1 MRTNLFKSLLVAT
14 MAIGA
19 WGGVNSAFAQ
29 VTSFPVSA
37 NFDDGTKGIFSA
49 GEIKNNSNIGNVL
62 ATGEGLP
69 ITLDFDGDVDTD
81 GNQPYTLKEN
91 ENLTFSYTAYQGWY
105 SVRTKTIASTM
116 ELKNSDG
123 VVLVGYTY
131 DNGGCKITNVVING
145 KAIDGFSAFHAQ
157 SSNPKTNNYSADGFE
172 IGNKKKPFVTGEDY
186 NPIITFSISQSG
198 FVEITFNVRE
208 AKLGKKYSKT
218 FSGQLADDVKKD
230 ISTLGFTSNVDN
242 SNRYYAIDN
251 FSIKSEIKAVLPANY
266 TIKYVD
272 ESSNEL
278 KTVTRSSTVGSNVT
292 ATADDMKTF
301 YSSDKSEKYVYKS
314 GNNEIKLAEDE
325 ASNVI
330 TLTFSKYTK
339 FGYTIN
345 AKENGTDLGE
355 VAKGE
360 TYSDGADIA
369 ISKFYKIN
377 NEWYETTT
385 SPYYINIKPENKA
398 ATIEVK
404 KSDITYFAETEKLGN
419 NIGASYNKNM
429 SNGAYSAIAG
439 GKTAELCELPAGEYK
454 VTIYLYERGD
464 RGAYIRDL
472 NNTDNNTNTLCYA
485 NIKNNSSYNLK
496 EHSVTLKLYK
506 TTKIGLSGWTTH
518 NKNNDTYSTNQSA
531 GLDYIYIQRTG
542 DATET
547 VSVSDA
553 GYATYATTNNVVVPS
568 DKNVKVMTV
577 KVNAE
582 GTAIELNEV
591 KAGTVIPGNTGFLV
605 KAAAGKHDFVV
616 TSEAGKEL
624 ENNNLVAATA
634 DVPSDGAK
642 YFALTKIGDKVG
654 FALVEK
660 DVVIPA
666 GKAYLEVTKGTA
678 AAKFFGLDGEATGI
692 NSVKTAKADG
702 AYYTLEGVKTTKPVK
717 GLYIH
722 NGKKIVV
729 K

>member
-1 MRTNLFKSLLVAT
+1 M
-14 MAIGA
+14 
-19 WGGVNSAFAQ
+19 NSAFAQ
-29 VTSFPVSA
+29 VTSFPVTE

-49 GEIKNNSNIGNVL
+49 GEIVNTKNIGNVL
-62 ATGEGLP
+62 ATGKDMP

-91 ENLTFSYTAYQGWY
+91 ENITFSYKEYNGSLGTNTT
-105 SVRTKTIASTM
+105 TKM

-131 DNGGCKITNVVING
+131 NTNKSVINDVVING
-145 KAIDGFSAFHAQ
+145 KTVEGFSQFAAQ
-157 SSNPKTNNYSADGFE
+157 SIWSSTRGANGFS
-172 IGNKKKPFVTGEDY
+172 GKSKPYLSKDDY
-186 NPIITFSISQSG
+186 NTIITISISQTG
-198 FVEITFNVRE
+198 FATITF
-208 AKLGKKYSKT
+208 KLNNIPKT
-218 FSGQLADDVKKD
+218 FSGIIANNVKKD
-230 ISTLGFTSNVDN
+230 IKTFGFTSDVNNTD
-242 SNRYYAIDN
+242 RRCAIDN
-251 FSIKSEIKAVLPANY
+251 FSINSEIKAVQQTNY

-439 GKTAELCELPAGEYK
+439 GKTAELCELPMGEYR
-454 VTIYLYERGD
+454 VTVYLYERGD

-472 NNTDNNTNTLCYA
+472 NNADLSTNTLCYA
-485 NIKNNSSYNLK
+485 DINKNSSNLK
-496 EHSVTLKLYK
+496 EYSVTLKLYK

-518 NKNNDTYSTNQSA
+518 NEKNDTYSTNQSA

-553 GYATYATTNNVVVPS
+553 GYATYATTNNIVVPEGN
-568 DKNVKVMTV
+568 DVEVMTV
-577 KVNAE
+577 TVNKDNSTISLNKVE
-582 GTAIELNEV
+582 
-591 KAGTVIPGNTGFLV
+591 AGTVIPAKTGILV
-605 KAAAGKHDFVV
+605 KAAAGNHDFVV
-616 TSEAGKEL
+616 TSDKSEESEAL
-624 ENNNLVAATA
+624 TNNDLKAATT
-634 DVPSDGAK
+634 DETSDGAT
-642 YFALTKIGDKVG
+642 YFALTKIGEKVG
-654 FALVEK
+654 FALVANG
-660 DVVIPA
+660 VVIPA
-666 GKAYLEVTKGTA
+666 SKAYLKVPAEST
-678 AAKFFGLDGEATGI
+678 AKFFGLDGEATGI

-722 NGKKIVV
+722 NGKKIIV

>member
-1 MRTNLFKSLLVAT
+1 MKTNLFKSLLVAT

-105 SVRTKTIASTM
+105 SVRNKTIASTM

-157 SSNPKTNNYSADGFE
+157 SSNPKTKNYSADGFE
-172 IGNKKKPFVTGEDY
+172 IGNNKKPFVTGEDY

-314 GNNEIKLAEDE
+314 GNKEIKLAEDE

-419 NIGASYNKNM
+419 NTGKVSDKNM
-429 SNGAYSAIAG
+429 SNGAYSAIKG
-439 GKTAELCELPAGEYK
+439 GETAELCKLPMGEYK
-454 VTIYLYERGD
+454 VIIYLKANGNRS
-464 RGAYIRDL
+464 AIIRDV
-472 NNTDNNTNTLCYA
+472 DNSDNGTNTLCSLPI
-485 NIKNNSSYNLK
+485 NRSSAAK
-496 EHSVTLKLYK
+496 EYSTTLTLYE
-506 TTKIGLSGWTTH
+506 TTKIGLSGYTTS
-518 NKNNDTYSTNQSA
+518 TGTNQSA
-531 GLDYIYIQRTG
+531 DLDYIYIQRTG

-547 VSVSDA
+547 ATISEA
-553 GYATYATTNNVVVPS
+553 GFATYATTNNVVVPE
-568 DKNVKVMTV
+568 DENVKVMTV

-591 KAGTVIPGNTGFLV
+591 KAGTVIPAGRGILV
-605 KAAAGKHDFVV
+605 KAPAGNCDFVV
-616 TSEAGKEL
+616 TSTEGDAL
-624 ENNNLVAATA
+624 ANNDLKAATA
-634 DVPSDGAK
+634 DETSDGTK
-642 YFALTKIGDKVG
+642 FFALTKIGEKVG
-654 FALVEK
+654 FALVE
-660 DVVIPA
+660 DGVVIPA
-666 GKAYLEVTKGTA
+666 GKAYLEVTKSTG
-678 AAKFFGLDGEATGI
+678 AKFFSLDGEATGI

>member
-1 MRTNLFKSLLVAT
+1 MKTNLFKSLLVAT

-105 SVRTKTIASTM
+105 SVRNKTIASTM

-157 SSNPKTNNYSADGFE
+157 SSNPKTKNYSADGFE
-172 IGNKKKPFVTGEDY
+172 IGNDKKPFVTGEDY

-301 YSSDKSEKYVYKS
+301 YSSDASEKYVYKS

-385 SPYYINIKPENKA
+385 SPYYINIKPENNS

-404 KSDITYFAETEKLGN
+404 KSDITYFAETENLGN

-439 GKTAELCELPAGEYK
+439 SKTAELCELPAGEYK

-464 RGAYIRDL
+464 RGAFIRDL

-485 NIKNNSSYNLK
+485 DINRNSSNLK
-496 EHSVTLKLYK
+496 EYSVTLKLYK
-506 TTKIGLSGWTTH
+506 TTKIGLSGWG
-518 NKNNDTYSTNQSA
+518 NGSTNQSA

-547 VSVSDA
+547 ATISEA

-568 DKNVKVMTV
+568 NENVKVMTV

-591 KAGTVIPGNTGFLV
+591 AANTVVPAGTGILV
-605 KAAAGKHDFVV
+605 KAPAGNCDFVV
-616 TSEAGKEL
+616 TSKEGATL
-624 ENNNLVAATA
+624 ENNDLKAASA
-634 DVPSDGAK
+634 DVTSDGAK
-642 YFALTKIGDKVG
+642 YFALTKQGEKVG
-654 FALVEK
+654 FALVAN

-666 GKAYLEVTKGTA
+666 GKAYLEVSGKT
-678 AAKFFGLDGEATGI
+678 AAKFFSLDGEATGI

>member
-1 MRTNLFKSLLVAT
+1 MRTNLFKSLLVAV

-19 WGGVNSAFAQ
+19 MGGVNSAFAQ
-29 VTSFPVSA
+29 VTSFPVTA
-37 NFDDGTKGIFSA
+37 NFDDNTKGIFSA
-49 GEIKNNSNIGNVL
+49 GEVVTNTKNIGTVL
-62 ATGEGLP
+62 AAGKDLP

-105 SVRTKTIASTM
+105 SVRNKTITSTM

-131 DNGGCKITNVVING
+131 NHTNCKITDVVING
-145 KAIDGFSAFHAQ
+145 KTVEGFKEFVAQ
-157 SSNPKTNNYSADGFE
+157 SNYNSSKNANGFWNLNSKTN
-172 IGNKKKPFVTGEDY
+172 KPQYPYLSNEGY

-198 FVEITFNVRE
+198 FVEITFNG
-208 AKLGKKYSKT
+208 AKYTET
-218 FSGQLADDVKKD
+218 FSGQLADDIKKN

-242 SNRYYAIDN
+242 SDRYYAIDN
-251 FSIKSEIKAVLPANY
+251 FSIKSEIKAVQQTSY

-272 ESSNEL
+272 EDSKDI
-278 KTVTRSSTVGSNVT
+278 KTSEIRSSAVGSNVT
-292 ATADDMKTF
+292 ATAADMETF
-301 YSSDKSEKYVYKS
+301 YSTDFSAKYVYKS

-339 FGYTIN
+339 FAYTIN

-355 VAKGE
+355 VANGE

-369 ISKFYKIN
+369 ISKFYYIN
-377 NEWYETTT
+377 KAWYETTT

-404 KSDITYFAETEKLGN
+404 KSDITYFAETENLGN
-419 NIGASYNKNM
+419 ITGKVSDKNM
-429 SNGAYSAIAG
+429 SNGAYSAIKG
-439 GKTAELCELPAGEYK
+439 GKIAELCKLPMGEYK
-454 VTIYLYERGD
+454 VTIYLKDNGNRS
-464 RGAYIRDL
+464 AIIRDV
-472 NNTDNNTNTLCYA
+472 DNSDNGTNTLCSLPIYR
-485 NIKNNSSYNLK
+485 SSAEK
-496 EHSVTLKLYK
+496 EYSTTLTLYE
-506 TTKIGLSGWTTH
+506 TTKIGLSGYTSS
-518 NKNNDTYSTNQSA
+518 NGGTNQSA
-531 GLDYIYIQRTG
+531 DLDYIYIQRTG
-542 DATET
+542 DATEK
-547 VSVSDA
+547 VSVTEA
-553 GYATYATTNNVVVPS
+553 GYATYATKHNVEVPE
-568 DKNVKVMTV
+568 DENVKVMTV

-591 KAGTVIPGNTGFLV
+591 AAGRVIPANTGILV
-605 KAAAGKHDFVV
+605 EAAQGDYNFAV
-616 TSEAGKEL
+616 TSKEGKPL
-624 ENNNLVAATA
+624 EKNNLVAATT
-634 DVPSDGAK
+634 DKPSDGVK
-642 YFALTKIGDKVG
+642 YFALTTLSNGKVG
-654 FALVEK
+654 FAKVAK

-666 GKAYLEVTKGTA
+666 GKAYLMVENGTP
-678 AAKFFGLDGEATGI
+678 AKFFGLDGEATGI

>member
-1 MRTNLFKSLLVAT
+1 MKTNLFKSLLVAT

-19 WGGVNSAFAQ
+19 MGGVNSAFAQ

-37 NFDDGTKGIFSA
+37 NFDDNTKGIFSA
-49 GEIKNNSNIGNVL
+49 GEVVTNTKNIGTVL
-62 ATGEGLP
+62 AAGKGLP
-69 ITLDFDGDVDTD
+69 ITLEFDGDTNTD

-91 ENLTFSYTAYQGWY
+91 ENVTFSYTAYQGY
-105 SVRTKTIASTM
+105 LSGTKTTTM

-131 DNGGCKITNVVING
+131 SSTTCNITNVVING
-145 KAIDGFSAFHAQ
+145 KTVDVFSAFHAQ
-157 SSNPKTNNYSADGFE
+157 SSFSTGSDANGFVDLKNNVSQKAYQSREG
-172 IGNKKKPFVTGEDY
+172 Y

-198 FVEITFNVRE
+198 FVEITFNGRE
-208 AKLGKKYSKT
+208 KKLGKTYSKT
-218 FSGQLADDVKKD
+218 FSSQLAGDVKKD
-230 ISTLGFTSNVDN
+230 ISTFGFTSDVDN
-242 SNRYYAIDN
+242 SDRYCAIDN
-251 FSIKSEIKAVLPANY
+251 FSITSEIKAVQLANY

-278 KTVTRSSTVGSNVT
+278 KTSVTRSSTVGSNVT
-292 ATADDMKTF
+292 ATAADMETF
-301 YSSDKSEKYVYKS
+301 YSSDASEKYVYKS

-360 TYSDGADIA
+360 TYTDGADIA
-369 ISKFYKIN
+369 ISKFYNIN

-385 SPYYINIKPENKA
+385 SPYYINIKPENNS

-404 KSDITYFAETEKLGN
+404 KSDIAYFAETENLGN
-419 NIGASYNKNM
+419 NTGKVSDKNM
-429 SNGAYSAIAG
+429 SNGAYSAIKG
-439 GKTAELCELPAGEYK
+439 GETAELCKLPMGEYK
-454 VTIYLYERGD
+454 VTIYLKANGNRS
-464 RGAYIRDL
+464 AIIRDV
-472 NNTDNNTNTLCYA
+472 DNSDNGTNTLCA
-485 NIKNNSSYNLK
+485 LPINRSSAAK
-496 EHSVTLKLYK
+496 EYSTTLTLYK
-506 TTKIGLSGWTTH
+506 TTKIGLSGYTT
-518 NKNNDTYSTNQSA
+518 SGGTNQSA
-531 GLDYIYIQRTG
+531 DLDYIYIQRTG
-542 DATET
+542 DATEA
-547 VSVSDA
+547 VSVSEA
-553 GYATYATTNNVVVPS
+553 GFATYATTNNVVVPK
-568 DKNVKVMTV
+568 DENVKVMTV

-591 KAGTVIPGNTGFLV
+591 AANTVIPANTGILV
-605 KAAAGKHDFVV
+605 KAAKGNYNFVV

-624 ENNNLVAATA
+624 EKNNLIAATEP
-634 DVPSDGAK
+634 VTSNGST
-642 YFALTKIGDKVG
+642 YFALTKLGEKVG
-654 FALVEK
+654 FALVENG
-660 DVVIPA
+660 VVIPA
-666 GKAYLEVTKGTA
+666 GKAYLEVSAGT

>member
-1 MRTNLFKSLLVAT
+1 MKTNLFKSLLVAT

-29 VTSFPVSA
+29 VSSFPVTE
-37 NFDDGTKGIFSA
+37 NFDNNTKGIFSA
-49 GEIKNNSNIGNVL
+49 GEIVNTSNIGNVL
-62 ATGEGLP
+62 ATGKNMP
-69 ITLDFDGDVDTD
+69 ITLDFDGDVNTD

-91 ENLTFSYTAYQGWY
+91 ENITFSYKEYNGSLGTNTT
-105 SVRTKTIASTM
+105 TKM

-131 DNGGCKITNVVING
+131 NTNKSIINDVVING
-145 KAIDGFSAFHAQ
+145 KTVEGFSEFAAQ
-157 SSNPKTNNYSADGFE
+157 SIYSSTRGANGFDGH
-172 IGNKKKPFVTGEDY
+172 GKPYLSKDDY
-186 NPIITFSISQSG
+186 NTIITFSISQTG
-198 FVEITFNVRE
+198 FATITF
-208 AKLGKKYSKT
+208 KLNNIPKT
-218 FSGQLADDVKKD
+218 FSGIIANDVKKD
-230 ISTLGFTSNVDN
+230 IKTFGFTSDVNNTD
-242 SNRYYAIDN
+242 RRCAIDN
-251 FSIKSEIKAVLPANY
+251 FSINSEIKAVQQTNY

-278 KTVTRSSTVGSNVT
+278 KASDIRSSTVGSNVT
-292 ATADDMKTF
+292 ATAADMETF
-301 YSSDKSEKYVYKS
+301 YSSDASAKYVYKS
-314 GNNEIKLAEDE
+314 GNNDIKLAEDE
-325 ASNVI
+325 VSNVI

-339 FGYTIN
+339 FAYTIN

-369 ISKFYKIN
+369 ISKFYNIN

-404 KSDITYFAETEKLGN
+404 KSDITYFAETENLGN

-429 SNGAYSAIAG
+429 SNGAYSAIKG
-439 GKTAELCELPAGEYK
+439 SKIAELCELPMGEYK
-454 VTIYLYERGD
+454 VIIYLKANGNRS
-464 RGAYIRDL
+464 AIIRDV
-472 NNTDNNTNTLCYA
+472 DNSDNGTNTLCSLPI
-485 NIKNNSSYNLK
+485 NRSSAAK
-496 EHSVTLKLYK
+496 EYSTTLTLYK
-506 TTKIGLSGWTTH
+506 TTKIGLSGYTT
-518 NKNNDTYSTNQSA
+518 TGGTNQSA
-531 GLDYIYIQRTG
+531 DLDFIYIQRTG

-547 VSVSDA
+547 VSVTDA
-553 GYATYATTNNVVVPS
+553 GFATYATTNNVVVPE
-568 DKNVKVMTV
+568 DENVKVMTV
-577 KVNAE
+577 KVNAA

-591 KAGTVIPGNTGFLV
+591 KAGTVIPAGRGILV
-605 KAAAGKHDFVV
+605 KAPAGNCDFVV
-616 TSEAGKEL
+616 TSDKGTEL
-624 ENNNLVAATA
+624 TSNNLVAATS
-634 DVPSDGAK
+634 DVTSDGTK
-642 YFALTKIGDKVG
+642 YFALTKIGEKVG

-666 GKAYLEVTKGTA
+666 GKAYLEVSKGTA
-678 AAKFFGLDGEATGI
+678 AKFFSLDGEATGI

>member
-1 MRTNLFKSLLVAT
+1 MKTNLFKSLLVAV

-19 WGGVNSAFAQ
+19 MGGVNSAFAQ
-29 VTSFPVSA
+29 VTSFPVTE

-49 GEIKNNSNIGNVL
+49 GEVITKNKNIGTVL
-62 ATGEGLP
+62 AAGRDLP
-69 ITLDFDGDVDTD
+69 ITLDFDGDTNTD

-91 ENLTFSYTAYQGWY
+91 ENVTFSYTAYQGWY
-105 SVRTKTIASTM
+105 NVRNKTITSTM

-131 DNGGCKITNVVING
+131 KTNDCNVTDVVING
-145 KAIDGFSAFHAQ
+145 KTVDGFSIFKNQ
-157 SSNPKTNNYSADGFE
+157 SLQNNGKGADGFDK
-172 IGNKKKPFVTGEDY
+172 NFFVSNVEN
-186 NPIITFSISQSG
+186 NPIITFSISQTG
-198 FVEITFNVRE
+198 FVTIVF
-208 AKLGKKYSKT
+208 KLGNTSKT
-218 FSGQLADDVKKD
+218 FSGNIANDVKKD
-230 ISTLGFTSNVDN
+230 IKTFGFTSNVDN
-242 SNRYYAIDN
+242 DNRYCAIDN
-251 FSIKSEIKAVLPANY
+251 FSITSEIKAVLPANY

-278 KTVTRSSTVGSNVT
+278 KTSVTRSSTVGSNVT
-292 ATADDMKTF
+292 ATAADMETF
-301 YSSDKSEKYVYKS
+301 YSSDASEKYVYKS

-385 SPYYINIKPENKA
+385 SPYYINIKPENNS

-404 KSDITYFAETEKLGN
+404 KSDITYFAETENLGN

-439 GKTAELCELPAGEYK
+439 GKTAELCELPMGEYR
-454 VTIYLYERGD
+454 VTVYLYERGD

-472 NNTDNNTNTLCYA
+472 NNADLSTNTLCYA
-485 NIKNNSSYNLK
+485 DINKNSSNLK
-496 EHSVTLKLYK
+496 EYSVTLKLYK

-518 NKNNDTYSTNQSA
+518 NEKNDTYSTNQSA

-553 GYATYATTNNVVVPS
+553 GYATYATKYNVEVPENN
-568 DKNVKVMTV
+568 DVKVMTV

-582 GTAIELNEV
+582 GTAVELNDV
-591 KAGTVIPGNTGFLV
+591 AAGKVIPANTGILV
-605 KAAAGKHDFVV
+605 KAAQGDYNFVV
-616 TSEAGKEL
+616 TSKAVTTLDNDLKVDKEA
-624 ENNNLVAATA
+624 VT
-634 DVPSDGAK
+634 SDGAK
-642 YFALTKIGDKVG
+642 YFALTTLSDGKVG
-654 FALVEK
+654 FAKVAK
-660 DVVIPA
+660 NVVIPA
-666 GKAYLEVTKGTA
+666 GKAYLMVENGSP
-678 AAKFFGLDGEATGI
+678 AKFFGLDGEATGI

-722 NGKKIVV
+722 NGKKIIV

>member
-1 MRTNLFKSLLVAT
+1 M
-14 MAIGA
+14 
-19 WGGVNSAFAQ
+19 
-29 VTSFPVSA
+29 
-37 NFDDGTKGIFSA
+37 
-49 GEIKNNSNIGNVL
+49 
-62 ATGEGLP
+62 
-69 ITLDFDGDVDTD
+69 
-81 GNQPYTLKEN
+81 
-91 ENLTFSYTAYQGWY
+91 
-105 SVRTKTIASTM
+105 ST
-116 ELKNSDG
+116 E
-123 VVLVGYTY
+123 GYT
-131 DNGGCKITNVVING
+131 
-145 KAIDGFSAFHAQ
+145 
-157 SSNPKTNNYSADGFE
+157 
-172 IGNKKKPFVTGEDY
+172 
-186 NPIITFSISQSG
+186 PIITFSISQSG
-198 FVEITFNVRE
+198 FVEITFNGRE
-208 AKLGKKYSKT
+208 AKLGKTYSKT
-218 FSGQLADDVKKD
+218 FRGQLADDVKKD
-230 ISTLGFTSNVDN
+230 ISTFGFTSNVTDDAF
-242 SNRYYAIDN
+242 RCAIDN
-251 FSIKSEIKAVLPANY
+251 FSITSEIKAVLPTNY

-292 ATADDMKTF
+292 ATAADMKTF

-314 GNNEIKLAEDE
+314 GNADITLAEDE

-339 FGYTIN
+339 FAYTIN

-369 ISKFYKIN
+369 ISKFYQIN

-404 KSDITYFAETEKLGN
+404 KSDITYFAETENLDN
-419 NIGASYNKNM
+419 NIGASYNKNL

-439 GKTAELCELPAGEYK
+439 GKIAELCELPAGKYK

-464 RGAYIRDL
+464 RSAIIRDV
-472 NNTDNNTNTLCYA
+472 NNSDNGTNTLCVLPIDKNSKA
-485 NIKNNSSYNLK
+485 NEYSAIL
-496 EHSVTLKLYK
+496 TLYK
-506 TTKIGLSGWTTH
+506 TTKIRLSGYTTGTDG
-518 NKNNDTYSTNQSA
+518 NYSTNQSA
-531 GLDYIYIQRTG
+531 GLDYVYIQK
-542 DATET
+542 TET

-553 GYATYATTNNVVVPS
+553 GYATYATTNNVVVPN
-568 DKNVKVMTV
+568 DENVKVMTV

-582 GTAIELNEV
+582 GTAIELIKV
-591 KAGTVIPGNTGFLV
+591 KAGTVIPAKTGILV
-605 KAAAGKHDFVV
+605 KATAGNHYFVV
-616 TSEAGKEL
+616 TSEAGTPLDNDLK
-624 ENNNLVAATA
+624 AATEA
-634 DVPSDGAK
+634 VTSEGAK
-642 YFALTKIGDKVG
+642 YFALTTLSDGKVG
-654 FALVEK
+654 FAVVK
-660 DVVIPA
+660 DGVVIPA
-666 GKAYLEVTKGTA
+666 GKAYLMVENGT

>member
-1 MRTNLFKSLLVAT
+1 MKTNLFKSLLVAT
-14 MAIGA
+14 MAVGA
-19 WGGVNSAFAQ
+19 LGGVNSAFAQ
-29 VTSFPVSA
+29 VTSFPVTE

-49 GEIKNNSNIGNVL
+49 GEIKNTSNIGNVL
-62 ATGEGLP
+62 AVGNGKP
-69 ITLDFDGDVDTD
+69 ITLDFDGDTNTD

-91 ENLTFSYTAYQGWY
+91 ENLTFSYKAYHGW
-105 SVRTKTIASTM
+105 SSGKTTTM

-131 DNGGCKITNVVING
+131 DNGVCKITNVVING

-157 SSNPKTNNYSADGFE
+157 SSNNNRKNADGFTKSNQFYMSE
-172 IGNKKKPFVTGEDY
+172 EGYT
-186 NPIITFSISQSG
+186 PIITFSISQSG
-198 FVEITFNVRE
+198 FVEITFNGRE
-208 AKLGKKYSKT
+208 AKLGKTYSKT
-218 FSGQLADDVKKD
+218 FSGQLADNVKKD
-230 ISTLGFTSNVDN
+230 ISTFGFTSNVTDDAF
-242 SNRYYAIDN
+242 RCAIDN
-251 FSIKSEIKAVLPANY
+251 FSITSEIKAVLPANY

-278 KTVTRSSTVGSNVT
+278 KTSVTRSSTVGSNVT
-292 ATADDMKTF
+292 ATAADMKTF
-301 YSSDKSEKYVYKS
+301 YSSDASEKYVYKS

-385 SPYYINIKPENKA
+385 SPYYINIKPENNS

-404 KSDITYFAETEKLGN
+404 KSDITYFAETENLGN

-439 GKTAELCELPAGEYK
+439 SKTAELCELPAGEYK

-464 RGAYIRDL
+464 RGAFIRDL
-472 NNTDNNTNTLCYA
+472 NNADNNTNTLCCA
-485 NIKNNSSYNLK
+485 DIKNNSSYNLK

-506 TTKIGLSGWTTH
+506 TTKIGLSGYTTH
-518 NKNNDTYSTNQSA
+518 NVKNDTYSTNQSA

-547 VSVSDA
+547 VSVSEA
-553 GYATYATTNNVVVPS
+553 GFVTYATTNNVVVPE
-568 DKNVKVMTV
+568 DENVKVMTV

-591 KAGTVIPGNTGFLV
+591 AAGTVIPAGTGILV
-605 KAAAGKHDFVV
+605 KAPAGNCDFVV
-616 TSEAGKEL
+616 TSKEGATL
-624 ENNNLVAATA
+624 ENNNLVAATS
-634 DVPSDGAK
+634 DVTSDGTK
-642 YFALTKIGDKVG
+642 FFALTKIGDKVG
-654 FALVEK
+654 FALVENG
-660 DVVIPA
+660 VVIPA
-666 GKAYLEVTKGTA
+666 GKAYLEVSKGTA
-678 AAKFFGLDGEATGI
+678 AKFFSLDGEATGI

>member
-1 MRTNLFKSLLVAT
+1 
-14 MAIGA
+14 
-19 WGGVNSAFAQ
+19 
-29 VTSFPVSA
+29 
-37 NFDDGTKGIFSA
+37 
-49 GEIKNNSNIGNVL
+49 
-62 ATGEGLP
+62 
-69 ITLDFDGDVDTD
+69 
-81 GNQPYTLKEN
+81 
-91 ENLTFSYTAYQGWY
+91 
-105 SVRTKTIASTM
+105 M
-116 ELKNSDG
+116 E
-123 VVLVGYTY
+123 
-131 DNGGCKITNVVING
+131 
-145 KAIDGFSAFHAQ
+145 
-157 SSNPKTNNYSADGFE
+157 
-172 IGNKKKPFVTGEDY
+172 
-186 NPIITFSISQSG
+186 
-198 FVEITFNVRE
+198 
-208 AKLGKKYSKT
+208 
-218 FSGQLADDVKKD
+218 
-230 ISTLGFTSNVDN
+230 
-242 SNRYYAIDN
+242 
-251 FSIKSEIKAVLPANY
+251 
-266 TIKYVD
+266 
-272 ESSNEL
+272 
-278 KTVTRSSTVGSNVT
+278 
-292 ATADDMKTF
+292 TF
-301 YSSDKSEKYVYKS
+301 YSSDASEKYVYKS

-360 TYSDGADIA
+360 TYSDDADIA

-385 SPYYINIKPENKA
+385 SPYYININPENKA

-404 KSDITYFAETEKLGN
+404 KSDITYFAETENLGN

-439 GKTAELCELPAGEYK
+439 SKTAELCELPAGEYK

-472 NNTDNNTNTLCYA
+472 NNADLSTNTLCYA
-485 NIKNNSSYNLK
+485 DINKNSSNLK
-496 EHSVTLKLYK
+496 EYSVTLKLYK

-518 NKNNDTYSTNQSA
+518 NEKNDTYSTNQSA

-568 DKNVKVMTV
+568 DENVKVMTV

-591 KAGTVIPGNTGFLV
+591 AAGTVIPAKTGILV
-605 KAAAGKHDFVV
+605 KAPAGNHDFVV
-616 TSEAGKEL
+616 TSEAGKDL
-624 ENNNLVAATA
+624 TNNDLKAATK
-634 DVPSDGAK
+634 DETSNGSTF
-642 YFALTKIGDKVG
+642 FALTKIGDKVG
-654 FALVEK
+654 FALVANGI
-660 DVVIPA
+660 VIPA
-666 GKAYLEVTKGTA
+666 GKAYLEVSKGTA
-678 AAKFFGLDGEATGI
+678 AKFFSLDGEATGI

>member
-1 MRTNLFKSLLVAT
+1 MKTNLFKSLLVAT

-29 VTSFPVSA
+29 VSSFPVTE

-49 GEIKNNSNIGNVL
+49 GEIKNTSNIGNVL
-62 ATGEGLP
+62 AVGNGKP
-69 ITLDFDGDVDTD
+69 ITLDFDGDTNTD

-91 ENLTFSYTAYQGWY
+91 ENLTFTYKAYHGW
-105 SVRTKTIASTM
+105 SSGKTTTM

-131 DNGGCKITNVVING
+131 DNGSCNITNVIING

-157 SSNPKTNNYSADGFE
+157 SSNNNRRNADGFTKSNQFYMSKE
-172 IGNKKKPFVTGEDY
+172 GYT
-186 NPIITFSISQSG
+186 PIITFSISQSG
-198 FVEITFNVRE
+198 FVEITFNGRE
-208 AKLGKKYSKT
+208 KKLGKTYSKT
-218 FSGQLADDVKKD
+218 FRGQLADDVKKD
-230 ISTLGFTSNVDN
+230 ISTFGFTSNVTDDAF
-242 SNRYYAIDN
+242 RCAIDN
-251 FSIKSEIKAVLPANY
+251 FSITSEIKAVLPTNY

-278 KTVTRSSTVGSNVT
+278 KTSVTRSSIVGSNVT
-292 ATADDMKTF
+292 ATAADMKTF
-301 YSSDKSEKYVYKS
+301 YSSDTSEKYVYKS

-360 TYSDGADIA
+360 TYTDGADIA

-385 SPYYINIKPENKA
+385 SPYYINIKPENNS

-404 KSDITYFAETEKLGN
+404 KSDITYFAETENLGN

-429 SNGAYSAIAG
+429 SNGAYSAIKG
-439 GKTAELCELPAGEYK
+439 GKTAELCELPMGEYR
-454 VTIYLYERGD
+454 VTVYLYERGD

-485 NIKNNSSYNLK
+485 DINKNSSNLK
-496 EHSVTLKLYK
+496 EYSVTLKLYK
-506 TTKIGLSGWTTH
+506 TTKIGLSGWT
-518 NKNNDTYSTNQSA
+518 NSGGINQSA

-547 VSVSDA
+547 VSVSEA
-553 GYATYATTNNVVVPS
+553 GFATYATTKSVVVPE
-568 DKNVKVMTV
+568 DENVKVMTV

-591 KAGTVIPGNTGFLV
+591 KAGTTIPAKTGILV
-605 KAAAGKHDFVV
+605 KAAAGNHDFVV
-616 TSEAGKEL
+616 TSDKGETLA
-624 ENNNLVAATA
+624 NNDLKAATEDVTSA
-634 DVPSDGAK
+634 DDK
-642 YFALTKIGDKVG
+642 FFALTKLGEKVG
-654 FALVEK
+654 FALVENG
-660 DVVIPA
+660 VVIPA
-666 GKAYLEVTKGTA
+666 GKAYLEVPAAT
-678 AAKFFGLDGEATGI
+678 AAKFFSLDGEATGI

-722 NGKKIVV
+722 NGKKIIV

>member
-1 MRTNLFKSLLVAT
+1 MKTNLFKSLTL
-14 MAIGA
+14 AIGMLA
-19 WGGVNSAFAQ
+19 S
-29 VTSFPVSA
+29 VTSATAEEITATLVHTA
-37 NFDDGTKGIFSA
+37 GTAYS
-49 GEIKNNSNIGNVL
+49 L
-62 ATGEGLP
+62 ATGKQVNTVDGENEYYNNDGNPGPKGAWLGYAFAEFSFTIPEGETISKAELTWTANSVNTRGSKDNT
-69 ITLDFDGDVDTD
+69 IYYLNTGVTLDYKKILSTQD
-81 GNQPYTLKEN
+81 NYR
-91 ENLTFSYTAYQGWY
+91 FSGKKTKISNDNFKGI
-105 SVRTKTIASTM
+105 KTITTDVTDAVKAISEAEQKYIIFQWT
-116 ELKNSDG
+116 N
-123 VVLVGYTY
+123 
-131 DNGGCKITNVVING
+131 NGGSALLSGKASDKAPVLKITTV
-145 KAIDGFSAFHAQ
+145 SA
-157 SSNPKTNNYSADGFE
+157 SSTTK
-172 IGNKKKPFVTGEDY
+172 
-186 NPIITFSISQSG
+186 
-198 FVEITFNVRE
+198 
-208 AKLGKKYSKT
+208 
-218 FSGQLADDVKKD
+218 
-230 ISTLGFTSNVDN
+230 
-242 SNRYYAIDN
+242 
-251 FSIKSEIKAVLPANY
+251 Y
-266 TIKYVD
+266 TIKYVNASGKD
-272 ESSNEL
+272 IKEAKEYDGIIGQNI
-278 KTVTRSSTVGSNVT
+278 T

-439 GKTAELCELPAGEYK
+439 GKTAELCELPMGEYR
-454 VTIYLYERGD
+454 VTVYLYERGD

-485 NIKNNSSYNLK
+485 DINKNSSNLK
-496 EHSVTLKLYK
+496 EYSVTLKLYK
-506 TTKIGLSGWTTH
+506 TTKIGLSGWT
-518 NKNNDTYSTNQSA
+518 NSGGINQSA

-553 GYATYATTNNVVVPS
+553 GYATYATTNNVVVPN
-568 DKNVKVMTV
+568 DENVKVMTV

-616 TSEAGKEL
+616 TSDKGETLA
-624 ENNNLVAATA
+624 NNDLKAATEDVTSA
-634 DVPSDGAK
+634 DDK
-642 YFALTKIGDKVG
+642 FFALTKLGEKVG

-666 GKAYLEVTKGTA
+666 GKAYLEVSKGTA
-678 AAKFFGLDGEATGI
+678 AKFFSLDGEATGI

>member
-1 MRTNLFKSLLVAT
+1 MKTNLFKSLLVAT

-19 WGGVNSAFAQ
+19 LGGVNSAFAQ
-29 VTSFPVSA
+29 VTSFPVTE

-49 GEIKNNSNIGNVL
+49 GEIVNTSNIGNVL
-62 ATGEGLP
+62 ATGKNMP
-69 ITLDFDGDVDTD
+69 ITLDFDGDVNTD

-91 ENLTFSYTAYQGWY
+91 ENITFSYKEYNGSLGTNTT
-105 SVRTKTIASTM
+105 TKM

-131 DNGGCKITNVVING
+131 NTNKSIINDVVING
-145 KAIDGFSAFHAQ
+145 KTVEGFSEFAAQ
-157 SSNPKTNNYSADGFE
+157 SIYSSTRGANGFDGR
-172 IGNKKKPFVTGEDY
+172 GKPYLSKDDY
-186 NPIITFSISQSG
+186 NTIITFSISQTG
-198 FVEITFNVRE
+198 FATITF
-208 AKLGKKYSKT
+208 KLNNIPKT
-218 FSGQLADDVKKD
+218 FSGIIANNVKKD
-230 ISTLGFTSNVDN
+230 IKTFGFTSDVDN
-242 SNRYYAIDN
+242 TDRRCAIDN
-251 FSIKSEIKAVLPANY
+251 FSITSEIKAVQQTSY

-278 KTVTRSSTVGSNVT
+278 KTSVTRSSTVGSNVT

-301 YSSDKSEKYVYKS
+301 YSSDASEKYVYKS

-325 ASNVI
+325 ANNVI

-360 TYSDGADIA
+360 TYSDDADIA

-385 SPYYINIKPENKA
+385 SPYYINIKPENNS

-404 KSDITYFAETEKLGN
+404 KSDITYFAETENLGN

-439 GKTAELCELPAGEYK
+439 SKTAELCELPMGEYK
-454 VTIYLYERGD
+454 VTVYLYERGD

-472 NNTDNNTNTLCYA
+472 NNADNKTNTLCYA
-485 NIKNNSSYNLK
+485 DINKNSSNLK
-496 EHSVTLKLYK
+496 EYSVTLKLYK
-506 TTKIGLSGWTTH
+506 TTKIGLSGWTTG
-518 NKNNDTYSTNQSA
+518 NGGINQSA

-547 VSVSDA
+547 ATISDA
-553 GYATYATTNNVVVPS
+553 GFATYATTNNVVVPN
-568 DKNVKVMTV
+568 DENVKVMTV

-591 KAGTVIPGNTGFLV
+591 AANTVIPANTGILV
-605 KAAAGKHDFVV
+605 KAPAGNCDFVV
-616 TSEAGKEL
+616 TSDNGTTLAKNDL
-624 ENNNLVAATA
+624 KAATA
-634 DVPSDGAK
+634 DVTSDGAK
-642 YFALTKIGDKVG
+642 FFALTKQGEKVG
-654 FALVEK
+654 FALVANE
-660 DVVIPA
+660 VVIPA
-666 GKAYLEVTKGTA
+666 GKAYLEVSGKT
-678 AAKFFGLDGEATGI
+678 AAKFFSLDGEATGI

>member
-1 MRTNLFKSLLVAT
+1 MKTNLFKSLLVAT

-19 WGGVNSAFAQ
+19 MGGVNSAFAQ
-29 VTSFPVSA
+29 VSSFPVSA

-49 GEIKNNSNIGNVL
+49 GEIVNTSNIGNVL
-62 ATGEGLP
+62 AVGNGKP
-69 ITLDFDGDVDTD
+69 ITLDFDGDTNTE

-91 ENLTFSYTAYQGWY
+91 ENVTFSYTAYQGWY
-105 SVRTKTIASTM
+105 SVKGKTIASTM

-157 SSNPKTNNYSADGFE
+157 SSNPNTKNFSADGFE
-172 IGNKKKPFVTGEDY
+172 IGKKPFVTGEDY

-218 FSGQLADDVKKD
+218 FSGQLADNVKKD

-314 GNNEIKLAEDE
+314 GNNEIKLAEDV

-369 ISKFYKIN
+369 ISKFYQIN
-377 NEWYETTT
+377 NEWYETTS

-404 KSDITYFAETEKLGN
+404 KSDITYFAETENLGN
-419 NIGASYNKNM
+419 NIGASYNKNL

-439 GKTAELCELPAGEYK
+439 GKIAELCELPAGEYK
-454 VTIYLYERGD
+454 VTIYLYEKGE
-464 RGAYIRDL
+464 RGAYIRDV
-472 NNTDNNTNTLCYA
+472 NNSDNGTNTLCVLPIGKNSKA
-485 NIKNNSSYNLK
+485 NEYSAIL
-496 EHSVTLKLYK
+496 TLYK
-506 TTKIGLSGWTTH
+506 TTKIRLSGYTTGTDG
-518 NKNNDTYSTNQSA
+518 NYSTNQSA
-531 GLDYIYIQRTG
+531 GLDYVYIQK
-542 DATET
+542 TET

-553 GYATYATTNNVVVPS
+553 GYATYATTNNVVVPN
-568 DKNVKVMTV
+568 DENVKVMTV
-577 KVNAE
+577 KVNDDNS
-582 GTAIELNEV
+582 TITLNKVE
-591 KAGTVIPGNTGFLV
+591 AGTVIPANTGILV
-605 KAAAGKHDFVV
+605 KADHGDYNFVV
-616 TSEAGKEL
+616 TSDEGKEL
-624 ENNNLVAATA
+624 ENNSLVAAKEA
-634 DVPSDGAK
+634 VPSDGST

-654 FALVEK
+654 FA
-660 DVVIPA
+660 VVNNGVKIPA
-666 GKAYLEVTKGTA
+666 GKAYLEVPGKT
-678 AAKFFGLDGEATGI
+678 AAKFFSLDGEATGI

>member
-1 MRTNLFKSLLVAT
+1 MKTNLFKSLLVAT
-14 MAIGA
+14 MAVGA

-29 VTSFPVSA
+29 VSSFPVTE

-49 GEIKNNSNIGNVL
+49 GEIVNTSNIGNVL
-62 ATGEGLP
+62 ATGKNMP
-69 ITLDFDGDVDTD
+69 ITLDFDGDVNTD

-91 ENLTFSYTAYQGWY
+91 ENITFSYTAYQGY
-105 SVRTKTIASTM
+105 FGLNRTTTM

-123 VVLVGYTY
+123 VVLIGYTY
-131 DNGGCKITNVVING
+131 HHKDVSITNVVING
-145 KAIDGFSAFHAQ
+145 KTIDGFSNFKNQ
-157 SSNPKTNNYSADGFE
+157 SVRDNKGNGADGFE
-172 IGNKKKPFVTGEDY
+172 KNIYVSNTEY
-186 NPIITFSISQSG
+186 NPIITFSISQTG
-198 FVEITFNVRE
+198 VATIVF
-208 AKLGKKYSKT
+208 KLGNTSKT
-218 FSGQLADDVKKD
+218 FNGNIADDVKKD
-230 ISTLGFTSNVDN
+230 IKTFGFTSNVDN
-242 SNRYYAIDN
+242 VNRRYAIDN
-251 FSIKSEIKAVLPANY
+251 FSITSEIKAVLPTNY

-278 KTVTRSSTVGSNVT
+278 KTSVTRSSTVGSNVT
-292 ATADDMKTF
+292 ATAADMETF
-301 YSSDKSEKYVYKS
+301 YSSDASAKYVYKS

-345 AKENGTDLGE
+345 AKKNGTNLGE

-385 SPYYINIKPENKA
+385 SPYYININPENKA

-404 KSDITYFAETEKLGN
+404 KSDITYFAETENLGN

-439 GKTAELCELPAGEYK
+439 GKISELCELPAGEYK
-454 VTIYLYERGD
+454 VTIYLYERGE

-472 NNTDNNTNTLCYA
+472 NNADLSTNTLCYA
-485 NIKNNSSYNLK
+485 DINKTSAQK
-496 EHSVTLKLYK
+496 EFSTTLTLYK
-506 TTKIGLSGWTTH
+506 TTKIGLSGWTTE
-518 NKNNDTYSTNQSA
+518 KNGNYSTNQSA
-531 GLDYIYIQRTG
+531 GLDYVYIQKTG

-553 GYATYATTNNVVVPS
+553 GYATYATKYNIEVPKS
-568 DKNVKVMTV
+568 NDVKVMTV
-577 KVNAE
+577 KVNDDNS
-582 GTAIELNEV
+582 TITLYDV
-591 KAGTVIPGNTGFLV
+591 PAGKVIPAKTGILV
-605 KAAAGKHDFVV
+605 KAAQGNHNFVV
-616 TSEAGKEL
+616 TSKEGTEL
-624 ENNNLVAATA
+624 TNNNLVAATA
-634 DVPSDGAK
+634 DVTSDGATF
-642 YFALTKIGDKVG
+642 FALTKMDTKVG
-654 FALVEK
+654 FAVVKE
-660 DVVIPA
+660 DVKIPA
-666 GKAYLEVTKGTA
+666 GKAYLEVPAAT
-678 AAKFFGLDGEATGI
+678 AAKFFSLDGEATGI

>member
-1 MRTNLFKSLLVAT
+1 MKTNLFKSLLVAT

-29 VTSFPVSA
+29 VTSFPVTE
-37 NFDDGTKGIFSA
+37 NFDNGTKGIFSA
-49 GEIKNNSNIGNVL
+49 GEIVNTSNIGNVL
-62 ATGEGLP
+62 AVGNGKP
-69 ITLDFDGDVDTD
+69 ITLDFDGDTNTD

-91 ENLTFSYTAYQGWY
+91 ENITFSYKAYHGW
-105 SVRTKTIASTM
+105 SRGKTTTM

-131 DNGGCKITNVVING
+131 DNGDCKITNVVING
-145 KAIDGFSAFHAQ
+145 KSIDGFSAFHAQ
-157 SSNPKTNNYSADGFE
+157 SSNNNRKNADGFTKSSQFYMSKE
-172 IGNKKKPFVTGEDY
+172 GYT
-186 NPIITFSISQSG
+186 PIITFSISQTG
-198 FVEITFNVRE
+198 FVEITFNGRE
-208 AKLGKKYSKT
+208 AKLGKTYSKT
-218 FSGQLADDVKKD
+218 FSGQLADNVKKD
-230 ISTLGFTSNVDN
+230 ISTFGFTSNVTDDAF
-242 SNRYYAIDN
+242 RCAIDN
-251 FSIKSEIKAVLPANY
+251 FSITSEIKAVQPANY

-272 ESSNEL
+272 ESSKEL
-278 KTVTRSSTVGSNVT
+278 KTSVTRSSTVGSNVT
-292 ATADDMKTF
+292 ATAADMKTF
-301 YSSDKSEKYVYKS
+301 YSLDNSEKYVYKS
-314 GNNEIKLAEDE
+314 GNAEIKLAEDE
-325 ASNVI
+325 ANNVI

-355 VAKGE
+355 IAKGE

-385 SPYYINIKPENKA
+385 SPYYINIKPENNS

-404 KSDITYFAETEKLGN
+404 KSDITYFAETENLGN
-419 NIGASYNKNM
+419 NTGKVSDKNM
-429 SNGAYSAIAG
+429 SNGAYSAIKG
-439 GKTAELCELPAGEYK
+439 GETAELCKLPMGEYK
-454 VTIYLYERGD
+454 VIIYLKANGNRS
-464 RGAYIRDL
+464 AIIRDV
-472 NNTDNNTNTLCYA
+472 DNSDNGTNTLCSLPI
-485 NIKNNSSYNLK
+485 NRSSAAK
-496 EHSVTLKLYK
+496 EYSTTLTLYE
-506 TTKIGLSGWTTH
+506 TTKIGLSGYTTS
-518 NKNNDTYSTNQSA
+518 TGTNQSA
-531 GLDYIYIQRTG
+531 DLDYIYIQRTG

-547 VSVSDA
+547 VSVSEA
-553 GYATYATTNNVVVPS
+553 GFATYATTNNVVVPN
-568 DKNVKVMTV
+568 DENVKVMTV

-591 KAGTVIPGNTGFLV
+591 KAGTVIPAGRGILV
-605 KAAAGKHDFVV
+605 KAPAGNCDFVV
-616 TSEAGKEL
+616 TSDKGTEL
-624 ENNNLVAATA
+624 TNNDLVAATS
-634 DVPSDGAK
+634 DVTSDGTK
-642 YFALTKIGDKVG
+642 YFALTKIGEKVG
-654 FALVEK
+654 FALVENG
-660 DVVIPA
+660 VVIPA
-666 GKAYLEVTKGTA
+666 GKAYLEVPKGT

>member
-1 MRTNLFKSLLVAT
+1 MKTNLFKSLLVAT

-19 WGGVNSAFAQ
+19 LGGVNSAFAQ
-29 VTSFPVSA
+29 VTSFPVTE

-49 GEIKNNSNIGNVL
+49 GEIVNTSNIGNVL
-62 ATGEGLP
+62 ATGKNMP
-69 ITLDFDGDVDTD
+69 ITLDFDGDVNTD

-91 ENLTFSYTAYQGWY
+91 ENITFSYKEYNGSLGTNTT
-105 SVRTKTIASTM
+105 TKM

-131 DNGGCKITNVVING
+131 NTNKSIINDVVING
-145 KAIDGFSAFHAQ
+145 KTVEGFSEFAAQ
-157 SSNPKTNNYSADGFE
+157 SIYSSTRGANGFDGR
-172 IGNKKKPFVTGEDY
+172 GKPYLSKDDY
-186 NPIITFSISQSG
+186 NTIITFSISQTG
-198 FVEITFNVRE
+198 FATITF
-208 AKLGKKYSKT
+208 KLNNIPKT
-218 FSGQLADDVKKD
+218 FSGIIANNVKKD
-230 ISTLGFTSNVDN
+230 IKTFGFTSDVDN
-242 SNRYYAIDN
+242 TDRRCAIDN
-251 FSIKSEIKAVLPANY
+251 FSITSEIKAVQQTSY

-278 KTVTRSSTVGSNVT
+278 KTSVTRSSTVGSNVT

-301 YSSDKSEKYVYKS
+301 YSSDASEKYVYKS

-325 ASNVI
+325 ANNVI

-360 TYSDGADIA
+360 TYSDDADIA

-385 SPYYINIKPENKA
+385 SPYYINIKPENNS

-404 KSDITYFAETEKLGN
+404 KSDITYFAETENLGN

-439 GKTAELCELPAGEYK
+439 SKTAELCELPMGEYK
-454 VTIYLYERGD
+454 VTVYLYERGD

-472 NNTDNNTNTLCYA
+472 NNADNKTNTLSYA
-485 NIKNNSSYNLK
+485 DINKNSSNLK
-496 EHSVTLKLYK
+496 EYSVTLKLYK
-506 TTKIGLSGWTTH
+506 TTKIGLSGWTTG
-518 NKNNDTYSTNQSA
+518 NGGINQSA

-547 VSVSDA
+547 ATISDA
-553 GYATYATTNNVVVPS
+553 GFATYATTNNVVVPN
-568 DKNVKVMTV
+568 DENVKVMTV

-591 KAGTVIPGNTGFLV
+591 AANTVIPANTGILV
-605 KAAAGKHDFVV
+605 KAPAGNCDFVV
-616 TSEAGKEL
+616 TSDNGTTLAKNDL
-624 ENNNLVAATA
+624 KAATA
-634 DVPSDGAK
+634 DVTSDGAK
-642 YFALTKIGDKVG
+642 FFALTKQGEKVG
-654 FALVEK
+654 FALVANE
-660 DVVIPA
+660 VVIPA
-666 GKAYLEVTKGTA
+666 GKAYLEVSGKT
-678 AAKFFGLDGEATGI
+678 AAKFFSLDGEATGI

>member
-1 MRTNLFKSLLVAT
+1 MKTNLFKSLLVAT
-14 MAIGA
+14 MAVGA

-29 VTSFPVSA
+29 VSSFPVTE

-49 GEIKNNSNIGNVL
+49 GEIVNTSNIGNVL
-62 ATGEGLP
+62 AVGNGKP
-69 ITLDFDGDVDTD
+69 ITLDFDGDTNTA

-91 ENLTFSYTAYQGWY
+91 ENLTFTYKAYHGW
-105 SVRTKTIASTM
+105 SRGKTTTM

-131 DNGGCKITNVVING
+131 DNGSCKITNVIINR

-157 SSNPKTNNYSADGFE
+157 SSNNNNKNADGFTKSNQFYMSTE
-172 IGNKKKPFVTGEDY
+172 GYT
-186 NPIITFSISQSG
+186 PIITFSISQSG
-198 FVEITFNVRE
+198 FVEITFNGRE
-208 AKLGKKYSKT
+208 AKLGQTYSKT
-218 FSGQLADDVKKD
+218 FRGQLADDVKKD
-230 ISTLGFTSNVDN
+230 ICTFGFTSNVTDDAF
-242 SNRYYAIDN
+242 RCAIDN
-251 FSIKSEIKAVLPANY
+251 FSITSEIKAVLPTNY

-272 ESSNEL
+272 ESSKEL
-278 KTVTRSSTVGSNVT
+278 KTSVTRSSTVGSNVT
-292 ATADDMKTF
+292 ATAADMETF

-314 GNNEIKLAEDE
+314 GNKDIKLAEDE

-398 ATIEVK
+398 ANIEVK
-404 KSDITYFAETEKLGN
+404 KSDITYFAETENLGN

-429 SNGAYSAIAG
+429 SNGAYSAIKG
-439 GKTAELCELPAGEYK
+439 GKTAELCELPMGEYR
-454 VTIYLYERGD
+454 VTVYLYEKGE

-472 NNTDNNTNTLCYA
+472 NNADNNTNSLCYA
-485 NIKNNSSYNLK
+485 DINKYSSNLK
-496 EHSVTLKLYK
+496 EYSVTLKLYK

-518 NKNNDTYSTNQSA
+518 NEKNDTYSTNQSA

-547 VSVSDA
+547 VSVSEA
-553 GYATYATTNNVVVPS
+553 GYATYATKYNVEVPN
-568 DKNVKVMTV
+568 DENVKVMTV
-577 KVNAE
+577 TVNE
-582 GTAIELNEV
+582 GNSTITLHEIPA
-591 KAGTVIPGNTGFLV
+591 KTVIPANTGILV
-605 KAAAGKHDFVV
+605 KAPAGNCNFVV
-616 TSEAGKEL
+616 TSDKGETLA
-624 ENNNLVAATA
+624 NNDLKAATE
-634 DVPSDGAK
+634 DVTSVDDK
-642 YFALTKIGDKVG
+642 FFALTKQGEKVG
-654 FALVEK
+654 FAKVANG
-660 DVVIPA
+660 VNIPA
-666 GKAYLEVTKGTA
+666 GKAYLEVPGKT
-678 AAKFFGLDGEATGI
+678 AAKFFSLDGEATGI

>member
-1 MRTNLFKSLLVAT
+1 MEQ
-14 MAIGA
+14 

-29 VTSFPVSA
+29 VSSFPVTE

-49 GEIKNNSNIGNVL
+49 GEVITKNKNIGTVL
-62 ATGEGLP
+62 AAGKNLP
-69 ITLDFDGDVDTD
+69 ITLEFDGDTNTD

-91 ENLTFSYTAYQGWY
+91 ENVTFSYTAYQGWY
-105 SVRTKTIASTM
+105 NVRNKTITSTM

-123 VVLVGYTY
+123 VVLIGYTY
-131 DNGGCKITNVVING
+131 KTNDCNVTDVVING
-145 KAIDGFSAFHAQ
+145 KTVDGFSIFKNQ
-157 SSNPKTNNYSADGFE
+157 SLQNNGKGADGFDK
-172 IGNKKKPFVTGEDY
+172 NFFVSNVEN
-186 NPIITFSISQSG
+186 NPIITFSISQTG
-198 FVEITFNVRE
+198 FVTIVF
-208 AKLGKKYSKT
+208 KLGNTSKT
-218 FSGQLADDVKKD
+218 FSGNIANDVKKD
-230 ISTLGFTSNVDN
+230 IKTFGFTSNVDN
-242 SNRYYAIDN
+242 DNRYCAIDN
-251 FSIKSEIKAVLPANY
+251 FSITSEIKAVLPANY

-272 ESSNEL
+272 ESSKEL
-278 KTVTRSSTVGSNVT
+278 KTSVTRSSTVGSNVT
-292 ATADDMKTF
+292 ATAADMKTF
-301 YSSDKSEKYVYKS
+301 YSSDASEKYVYKS
-314 GNNEIKLAEDE
+314 GNKEIKLAEDE

-360 TYSDGADIA
+360 TYTDGADIA

-404 KSDITYFAETEKLGN
+404 KSDITYFAETENLGN
-419 NIGASYNKNM
+419 NTGKVSDKNM
-429 SNGAYSAIAG
+429 SNGAYSAIKG
-439 GKTAELCELPAGEYK
+439 GETAELCKLPMGEYK
-454 VTIYLYERGD
+454 VIIYLKANGNRS
-464 RGAYIRDL
+464 AIIRDV
-472 NNTDNNTNTLCYA
+472 DNSDNGTNTLCSLPI
-485 NIKNNSSYNLK
+485 NRSSAAK
-496 EHSVTLKLYK
+496 EYSTTLTLYE
-506 TTKIGLSGWTTH
+506 TTKIGLSGYTTS
-518 NKNNDTYSTNQSA
+518 TGTNQSA
-531 GLDYIYIQRTG
+531 DLDYIYIQRTG

-547 VSVSDA
+547 VSVSEA
-553 GYATYATTNNVVVPS
+553 GFATYATTNNVVVPN
-568 DKNVKVMTV
+568 DENVKVMTV
-577 KVNAE
+577 KVNADNS
-582 GTAIELNEV
+582 TITLNDV
-591 KAGTVIPGNTGFLV
+591 AAGTVIPANTGILV
-605 KAAAGKHDFVV
+605 KAAQGNHDFVV
-616 TSEAGKEL
+616 TSTEGAKL
-624 ENNNLVAATA
+624 TNNNLVAATS
-634 DVPSDGAK
+634 DVTSDGTK
-642 YFALTKIGDKVG
+642 FFALTKIGDKVG

-666 GKAYLEVTKGTA
+666 GKAYLEVTKST

-722 NGKKIVV
+722 NGKKIIV

>member
-1 MRTNLFKSLLVAT
+1 MKTNLFKSLLVAT

-19 WGGVNSAFAQ
+19 LGGVNSAFAQ
-29 VTSFPVSA
+29 VTSFPVTE

-49 GEIKNNSNIGNVL
+49 GEVITKNKNIGTVL
-62 ATGEGLP
+62 AAGRDLP
-69 ITLDFDGDVDTD
+69 ITLDFDGDTNTD

-91 ENLTFSYTAYQGWY
+91 ENVTFSYTAYQGWY
-105 SVRTKTIASTM
+105 NVRNKTITSTM

-131 DNGGCKITNVVING
+131 KTNDCNVTDVVING
-145 KAIDGFSAFHAQ
+145 KTVDGFSIFKNQ
-157 SSNPKTNNYSADGFE
+157 SLQNNGKGADGFDK
-172 IGNKKKPFVTGEDY
+172 NFFVSNVEN
-186 NPIITFSISQSG
+186 NPIITFSISQTG
-198 FVEITFNVRE
+198 FVTIVF
-208 AKLGKKYSKT
+208 KLGNTSKT
-218 FSGQLADDVKKD
+218 FSGNIANDVKKD
-230 ISTLGFTSNVDN
+230 IKTFGFTSNVDN
-242 SNRYYAIDN
+242 DNRYCAIDN
-251 FSIKSEIKAVLPANY
+251 FSITSEIKAVLPTNY

-278 KTVTRSSTVGSNVT
+278 KTSVTRSSTVGSNVT
-292 ATADDMKTF
+292 ATAADMKTF
-301 YSSDKSEKYVYKS
+301 YSSDFSEKYVYKS

-369 ISKFYKIN
+369 ISKFYQIN

-385 SPYYINIKPENKA
+385 SPYYINIKPENNS

-404 KSDITYFAETEKLGN
+404 KSDITYFAETENLGN

-439 GKTAELCELPAGEYK
+439 SKTAELCELPAGEYK

-472 NNTDNNTNTLCYA
+472 NNADNKTNTLCYA
-485 NIKNNSSYNLK
+485 DINKYSSNLK
-496 EHSVTLKLYK
+496 EYSVTLKLYK
-506 TTKIGLSGWTTH
+506 TTKIGLSGWT
-518 NKNNDTYSTNQSA
+518 NSGGINQSA
-531 GLDYIYIQRTG
+531 GLDYVYIQRTG

-547 VSVSDA
+547 ATISEA
-553 GYATYATTNNVVVPS
+553 GYATYATTNNVIVPS
-568 DKNVKVMTV
+568 KENIKVMTV
-577 KVNAE
+577 KVNE
-582 GTAIELNEV
+582 DNSTITLNKV
-591 KAGTVIPGNTGFLV
+591 AANTVIPAGTGILV
-605 KAAAGKHDFVV
+605 KAPAGNCDFVV
-616 TSEAGKEL
+616 TSEEGTALAKNDL
-624 ENNNLVAATA
+624 KAATA
-634 DVPSDGAK
+634 DVTSDGAAF
-642 YFALTKIGDKVG
+642 FALTTLSDGKVG
-654 FALVEK
+654 FALVANG
-660 DVVIPA
+660 VVIPA
-666 GKAYLEVTKGTA
+666 GKAYLEVSKGTA
-678 AAKFFGLDGEATGI
+678 AKFFSLDGEATGI

>member
-1 MRTNLFKSLLVAT
+1 MKTNLFKSLLVAT

-29 VTSFPVSA
+29 VSSFPVTE

-49 GEIKNNSNIGNVL
+49 GEIKNTSNIGNVL
-62 ATGEGLP
+62 AVGNGKP
-69 ITLDFDGDVDTD
+69 ITLDFDGDTNTD

-91 ENLTFSYTAYQGWY
+91 ENLTFTYKAYHGW
-105 SVRTKTIASTM
+105 SSGKTTTM

-131 DNGGCKITNVVING
+131 DNGSCNITNVIING

-157 SSNPKTNNYSADGFE
+157 SSNNNRRNADGFTKSNQFYMSKE
-172 IGNKKKPFVTGEDY
+172 GYT
-186 NPIITFSISQSG
+186 PIITFSISQSG
-198 FVEITFNVRE
+198 FVEITFNGRE
-208 AKLGKKYSKT
+208 KKLGKTYSKT
-218 FSGQLADDVKKD
+218 FRGQLADDVKKD
-230 ISTLGFTSNVDN
+230 ISTFGFTSNVTDDAF
-242 SNRYYAIDN
+242 RCAIDN
-251 FSIKSEIKAVLPANY
+251 FSITSEIKAVLPTNY

-278 KTVTRSSTVGSNVT
+278 KTSVTRSSIVGSNVT
-292 ATADDMKTF
+292 ATAADMKTF
-301 YSSDKSEKYVYKS
+301 YSSDTSEKYVYKS

-360 TYSDGADIA
+360 TYTDGADIA

-385 SPYYINIKPENKA
+385 SPYYINIKPENNS

-404 KSDITYFAETEKLGN
+404 KSDITYFAETENLGN

-429 SNGAYSAIAG
+429 SNGAYSAIKG
-439 GKTAELCELPAGEYK
+439 GKTAELCELPMGEYR
-454 VTIYLYERGD
+454 VTVYLYERGD

-485 NIKNNSSYNLK
+485 DINKNSSNLK
-496 EHSVTLKLYK
+496 EYSVTLKLYK
-506 TTKIGLSGWTTH
+506 TTKIGLSGWT
-518 NKNNDTYSTNQSA
+518 NSGGINQSA

-547 VSVSDA
+547 VSVSEA
-553 GYATYATTNNVVVPS
+553 GYATYATKYNVEVPN
-568 DKNVKVMTV
+568 DENVKVMTV
-577 KVNAE
+577 KVNDDNS
-582 GTAIELNEV
+582 TITLNEIP
-591 KAGTVIPGNTGFLV
+591 ANTVIPAGTGILV
-605 KAAAGKHDFVV
+605 KAAQGNHDFVV
-616 TSEAGKEL
+616 TSKEGAKL
-624 ENNNLVAATA
+624 ENNSLIAATT
-634 DVPSDGAK
+634 DVTSDGAAF
-642 YFALTKIGDKVG
+642 FALTKMDTKVG
-654 FALVEK
+654 FAVVNNG
-660 DVVIPA
+660 VVIPA
-666 GKAYLEVTKGTA
+666 GKAYLSVPRALG
-678 AAKFFGLDGEATGI
+678 AKFFSLDGEATGI

>member
-1 MRTNLFKSLLVAT
+1 MKTNLFKSLLVAT
-14 MAIGA
+14 MAVGA
-19 WGGVNSAFAQ
+19 MGGVNSAFAQ

-49 GEIKNNSNIGNVL
+49 GEIVNTSNIGNVL
-62 ATGEGLP
+62 ATGKDMP

-91 ENLTFSYTAYQGWY
+91 ENITFSYKEYNGSFGINTT
-105 SVRTKTIASTM
+105 TKM

-131 DNGGCKITNVVING
+131 NTKGSVINDVVING
-145 KAIDGFSAFHAQ
+145 KTVEGFSQFAAQ
-157 SSNPKTNNYSADGFE
+157 SIWSSTRGANGFS
-172 IGNKKKPFVTGEDY
+172 GNGKPYLSKDDY
-186 NPIITFSISQSG
+186 NTIITISISQTG
-198 FVEITFNVRE
+198 FATITF
-208 AKLGKKYSKT
+208 KLNNIPKT
-218 FSGQLADDVKKD
+218 FSGIIANNVKKD
-230 ISTLGFTSNVDN
+230 IKTFGFTSDVNDTD
-242 SNRYYAIDN
+242 RRCAIDN
-251 FSIKSEIKAVLPANY
+251 FSINSEIKAVPQTNY

-278 KTVTRSSTVGSNVT
+278 KTSVTRSSTVGSNVT
-292 ATADDMKTF
+292 ATAADMETF

-314 GNNEIKLAEDE
+314 GNNEIKLAEDV

-369 ISKFYKIN
+369 ISKFYQIN
-377 NEWYETTT
+377 NKWYETTT
-385 SPYYINIKPENKA
+385 SPYYINIKPENNS

-404 KSDITYFAETEKLGN
+404 KSDITYFAETENLGN
-419 NIGASYNKNM
+419 NIGASYNKDM

-439 GKTAELCELPAGEYK
+439 GKTAELCELPMGEYR
-454 VTIYLYERGD
+454 VTVYLYERGD
-464 RGAYIRDL
+464 RGAFIRDL

-506 TTKIGLSGWTTH
+506 TTKIGLSGWT
-518 NKNNDTYSTNQSA
+518 NSGGINQSA

-547 VSVSDA
+547 VSVSKA
-553 GYATYATTNNVVVPS
+553 GYATYATKYNVEVPNYE
-568 DKNVKVMTV
+568 NVKVMTV
-577 KVNAE
+577 KVNDDNS
-582 GTAIELNEV
+582 TITLNDV
-591 KAGTVIPGNTGFLV
+591 AAGTVIPANTGILV
-605 KAAAGKHDFVV
+605 KAAPGDYNFVV
-616 TSEAGKEL
+616 TSDEGKEL
-624 ENNNLVAATA
+624 ENNSLVAAKEA
-634 DVPSDGAK
+634 VPSDGST

-654 FALVEK
+654 FA
-660 DVVIPA
+660 VVNNGVKIPA
-666 GKAYLEVTKGTA
+666 GKAYLEVPGKT
-678 AAKFFGLDGEATGI
+678 AAKFFSLDGEATGI

>member
-1 MRTNLFKSLLVAT
+1 MKTNLFKSLLVAT

-105 SVRTKTIASTM
+105 SVRNKTIASTM

-157 SSNPKTNNYSADGFE
+157 SSNPKTKKYSADGFE
-172 IGNKKKPFVTGEDY
+172 IGNNKKPFVTGEDY

-208 AKLGKKYSKT
+208 ANLGKKYSKT

-369 ISKFYKIN
+369 ISKFYQIN
-377 NEWYETTT
+377 NKWYETTT
-385 SPYYINIKPENKA
+385 SPYYINIKPENNS

-404 KSDITYFAETEKLGN
+404 KSDITYFAETENLGN
-419 NIGASYNKNM
+419 NTGKVSDKNM
-429 SNGAYSAIAG
+429 SNGAYSAIKG
-439 GKTAELCELPAGEYK
+439 GETAELCKLPMGEYK
-454 VTIYLYERGD
+454 VIIYLKANGNRS
-464 RGAYIRDL
+464 AIIRDV
-472 NNTDNNTNTLCYA
+472 DNSDNGTNTLCSLPI
-485 NIKNNSSYNLK
+485 NRSSAAK
-496 EHSVTLKLYK
+496 EYSTTLTLYK
-506 TTKIGLSGWTTH
+506 TTKIGLSGYTTS
-518 NKNNDTYSTNQSA
+518 TGTNQSA
-531 GLDYIYIQRTG
+531 DLDYIYIQRTG

-547 VSVSDA
+547 ATISEA
-553 GYATYATTNNVVVPS
+553 GFATYATTNNVVVPE
-568 DKNVKVMTV
+568 DENVKVMTV

-591 KAGTVIPGNTGFLV
+591 KAGTVIPAGRGILV
-605 KAAAGKHDFVV
+605 KAPAGNCDFVV
-616 TSEAGKEL
+616 TSDKGTEL
-624 ENNNLVAATA
+624 TNNDLVAATS
-634 DVPSDGAK
+634 DVTSDGTK
-642 YFALTKIGDKVG
+642 YFALTKIGEKVG
-654 FALVEK
+654 FALVENG
-660 DVVIPA
+660 VVIPA
-666 GKAYLEVTKGTA
+666 GKAYLEVPKGT

>member
-1 MRTNLFKSLLVAT
+1 M
-14 MAIGA
+14 
-19 WGGVNSAFAQ
+19 NSAFAQ

-49 GEIKNNSNIGNVL
+49 GEIVNTSNIGNVL
-62 ATGEGLP
+62 AVGNGKP
-69 ITLDFDGDVDTD
+69 ITLDFDGDTNTD

-91 ENLTFSYTAYQGWY
+91 ENLTFTYKAYHGW
-105 SVRTKTIASTM
+105 SSGKTTTM

-123 VVLVGYTY
+123 FVLVGYTY
-131 DNGGCKITNVVING
+131 DNGSCKITNVIING
-145 KAIDGFSAFHAQ
+145 KAIDGFSEFHAQ
-157 SSNPKTNNYSADGFE
+157 SSNNNRKNADGFTKSNQFYMSQE
-172 IGNKKKPFVTGEDY
+172 GYT
-186 NPIITFSISQSG
+186 PIITFSISQSG
-198 FVEITFNVRE
+198 FVEITFNGRE
-208 AKLGKKYSKT
+208 AKLGETYSKT
-218 FSGQLADDVKKD
+218 FRGQLADDVKKD
-230 ISTLGFTSNVDN
+230 ISTFGFTSNVTDDAF
-242 SNRYYAIDN
+242 RCAIDN
-251 FSIKSEIKAVLPANY
+251 FSITSEIKAVLPTNY

-272 ESSNEL
+272 ESSKEL
-278 KTVTRSSTVGSNVT
+278 KTSVTRSSTVGSNVT
-292 ATADDMKTF
+292 ATAADMETF
-301 YSSDKSEKYVYKS
+301 YSSDASAKYVYKS
-314 GNNEIKLAEDE
+314 GNKKIKLAKDE

-339 FGYTIN
+339 FAYTIN

-385 SPYYINIKPENKA
+385 SPYYINIKPENNS

-404 KSDITYFAETEKLGN
+404 KSDITYFAETENLGN
-419 NIGASYNKNM
+419 NTGKVSDKTM
-429 SNGAYSAIAG
+429 SNGAYSAIKG
-439 GKTAELCELPAGEYK
+439 GETAELCKLPMGEYK
-454 VTIYLYERGD
+454 VIIYLKANGNRS
-464 RGAYIRDL
+464 AIIRDV
-472 NNTDNNTNTLCYA
+472 DNSDNGTNTLCILPI
-485 NIKNNSSYNLK
+485 NRSSAAK
-496 EHSVTLKLYK
+496 EYSTTLTLYE
-506 TTKIGLSGWTTH
+506 TTKIGLSGYTTS
-518 NKNNDTYSTNQSA
+518 TGTNQSA
-531 GLDYIYIQRTG
+531 DLDYIYIQRTG

-553 GYATYATTNNVVVPS
+553 GFATYATKYNVEVPN
-568 DKNVKVMTV
+568 DENVKVMTV
-577 KVNAE
+577 KVNDDKNSITLHNVA
-582 GTAIELNEV
+582 
-591 KAGTVIPGNTGFLV
+591 AGTLIPANTGILV
-605 KAAAGKHDFVV
+605 KAAQGDYNFVV
-616 TSEAGKEL
+616 TGEAGKDL
-624 ENNNLVAATA
+624 TNNDLKAATA
-634 DVPSDGAK
+634 DKASDGST

-666 GKAYLEVTKGTA
+666 GKAYLEVPAAT

>member
-1 MRTNLFKSLLVAT
+1 M
-14 MAIGA
+14 
-19 WGGVNSAFAQ
+19 
-29 VTSFPVSA
+29 
-37 NFDDGTKGIFSA
+37 
-49 GEIKNNSNIGNVL
+49 
-62 ATGEGLP
+62 P
-69 ITLDFDGDVDTD
+69 ITLDFDGDVNTD

-91 ENLTFSYTAYQGWY
+91 ENITFSYTAYQGY
-105 SVRTKTIASTM
+105 FALNRTTTM

-123 VVLVGYTY
+123 VVLIGYTY
-131 DNGGCKITNVVING
+131 HHKDVSITNVVING
-145 KAIDGFSAFHAQ
+145 KTIDGFSNFKNQ
-157 SSNPKTNNYSADGFE
+157 SVRNNKGNGADGFE
-172 IGNKKKPFVTGEDY
+172 KNTYVSNTEY
-186 NPIITFSISQSG
+186 NPIITFSISQTG
-198 FVEITFNVRE
+198 VATIVF
-208 AKLGKKYSKT
+208 KLGNTSKT
-218 FSGQLADDVKKD
+218 FNGNIADDVKKD
-230 ISTLGFTSNVDN
+230 IKTFGFTSNVDN
-242 SNRYYAIDN
+242 VNRRYAIDN
-251 FSIKSEIKAVLPANY
+251 FSITSEIKAVKPANY

-278 KTVTRSSTVGSNVT
+278 KTSVTRSSIVGSNVT
-292 ATADDMKTF
+292 ATAADMKTF
-301 YSSDKSEKYVYKS
+301 YSSDASEKYVYKS

-369 ISKFYKIN
+369 ISKFYQIN

-385 SPYYINIKPENKA
+385 SPYYINIKPENNS

-404 KSDITYFAETEKLGN
+404 KSDITYFAETENLGN
-419 NIGASYNKNM
+419 NTGKVSDKNM
-429 SNGAYSAIAG
+429 SNGAYSAIKG
-439 GKTAELCELPAGEYK
+439 GETAELCKLPMGEYK
-454 VTIYLYERGD
+454 VIIYLKANGNRS
-464 RGAYIRDL
+464 AIIRDV
-472 NNTDNNTNTLCYA
+472 DNSDNGTNTLCSLPI
-485 NIKNNSSYNLK
+485 NRSSAAK
-496 EHSVTLKLYK
+496 EYSTTLTLYE
-506 TTKIGLSGWTTH
+506 TTKIGLSGYTTS
-518 NKNNDTYSTNQSA
+518 TGTNQSA
-531 GLDYIYIQRTG
+531 DLDYIYIQRTG

-547 VSVSDA
+547 VSVTDA
-553 GYATYATTNNVVVPS
+553 GFATYATTNNVVVPN
-568 DKNVKVMTV
+568 DENVKVMTV

-605 KAAAGKHDFVV
+605 KATAGNHDFVV
-616 TSEAGKEL
+616 TSDKGTEL
-624 ENNNLVAATA
+624 TSNNLVAATS
-634 DVPSDGAK
+634 DVTSDGTK
-642 YFALTKIGDKVG
+642 YFALTKIGEKVG

-666 GKAYLEVTKGTA
+666 GKAYLSIPRA
-678 AAKFFGLDGEATGI
+678 ASGAKFFGLDGEATGI

>member
-1 MRTNLFKSLLVAT
+1 MKTNLFKSLLVAT
-14 MAIGA
+14 MAVGA

-49 GEIKNNSNIGNVL
+49 GEVVTNTKNIGTVL
-62 ATGEGLP
+62 AAGKGLP
-69 ITLDFDGDVDTD
+69 ITLDFDGDTKTD

-91 ENLTFSYTAYQGWY
+91 ENVTFSYTAYQGY
-105 SVRTKTIASTM
+105 LGGTKTTTM

-131 DNGGCKITNVVING
+131 SSTACNITNVIING
-145 KAIDGFSAFHAQ
+145 KTIDGFSAFFAQ
-157 SSNPKTNNYSADGFE
+157 SGFSTSGNVNGFVDLKNNVSQKAYQSREG
-172 IGNKKKPFVTGEDY
+172 Y

-198 FVEITFNVRE
+198 FVEMTFNGRE
-208 AKLGKKYSKT
+208 TKLGKTYSKT

-230 ISTLGFTSNVDN
+230 ISTFGFTSEVDN
-242 SNRYYAIDN
+242 SDRYYAIDN
-251 FSIKSEIKAVLPANY
+251 FSITSEIKAVKPANY

-278 KTVTRSSTVGSNVT
+278 KTSVTRSSTVGSNVT
-292 ATADDMKTF
+292 ATAADMETF
-301 YSSDKSEKYVYKS
+301 YSSDASAKYVYKS
-314 GNNEIKLAEDE
+314 GNNKIKLAEDE

-339 FGYTIN
+339 FAYTIN

-369 ISKFYKIN
+369 ISKFYQIN

-404 KSDITYFAETEKLGN
+404 KSDITYFAETENLGN
-419 NIGASYNKNM
+419 NTGKVSDKTM
-429 SNGAYSAIAG
+429 SNGAYSAIKG
-439 GKTAELCELPAGEYK
+439 GETAELCKLPMGEYK
-454 VTIYLYERGD
+454 VIIYLKANGNRS
-464 RGAYIRDL
+464 AIIRDV
-472 NNTDNNTNTLCYA
+472 DNSDNGTNTLCILPI
-485 NIKNNSSYNLK
+485 NRSSAAK
-496 EHSVTLKLYK
+496 EYSTTLTLYE
-506 TTKIGLSGWTTH
+506 TTKIGLSGYTTS
-518 NKNNDTYSTNQSA
+518 TGTNQSA
-531 GLDYIYIQRTG
+531 DLDYIYIQRTG

-547 VSVSDA
+547 VLVSEA
-553 GYATYATTNNVVVPS
+553 GYATYATKYNVEVPN
-568 DKNVKVMTV
+568 DENVKVMTV
-577 KVNAE
+577 KVNDDKNSITLHNV
-582 GTAIELNEV
+582 G
-591 KAGTVIPGNTGFLV
+591 AGTLIPANTGILV
-605 KAAAGKHDFVV
+605 KAAQGDYNFVV
-616 TSEAGKEL
+616 TGEAGKDL
-624 ENNNLVAATA
+624 TNNDLKAATA
-634 DVPSDGAK
+634 DKASDGAT
-642 YFALTKIGDKVG
+642 YFALTKIGEKVG
-654 FALVEK
+654 FALVENG
-660 DVVIPA
+660 VVIPA
-666 GKAYLEVTKGTA
+666 GKAYLEVSKGTA
-678 AAKFFGLDGEATGI
+678 AKFFSLDGEATGI

>member
-1 MRTNLFKSLLVAT
+1 MKTNLFKSLLVAT

-19 WGGVNSAFAQ
+19 MGGVNSAFAQ

-49 GEIKNNSNIGNVL
+49 GEVVTNTKNIGTVL
-62 ATGEGLP
+62 AAGKGLP
-69 ITLDFDGDVDTD
+69 ITLDFDGDTKTY

-91 ENLTFSYTAYQGWY
+91 ENVTFSYTAYQGY
-105 SVRTKTIASTM
+105 LGGTKTTTM

-131 DNGGCKITNVVING
+131 SSTACNITNVIING
-145 KAIDGFSAFHAQ
+145 KTIDGFSAFFAQ
-157 SSNPKTNNYSADGFE
+157 SGFSTSGNANGFVDLKNNVSQKAYQSREG
-172 IGNKKKPFVTGEDY
+172 Y

-198 FVEITFNVRE
+198 FVEMTFNGRE
-208 AKLGKKYSKT
+208 TKLGKTYSKT
-218 FSGQLADDVKKD
+218 FSGQLADNVKKD

-242 SNRYYAIDN
+242 SDRYYAIDN
-251 FSIKSEIKAVLPANY
+251 FSIISEIKAVKPANY

-272 ESSNEL
+272 ESSKEL
-278 KTVTRSSTVGSNVT
+278 KTSVTRSSTVGSNVT
-292 ATADDMKTF
+292 ATAADMETF

-314 GNNEIKLAEDE
+314 GNKDIKLAEDE

-398 ATIEVK
+398 ANIEVK
-404 KSDITYFAETEKLGN
+404 KSDITYFAETENLGN
-419 NIGASYNKNM
+419 NTGKVSDKSM
-429 SNGAYSAIAG
+429 SNGAYSAIKG
-439 GKTAELCELPAGEYK
+439 GETAELCKLPMGEYK
-454 VTIYLYERGD
+454 VIIYLKANGNRS
-464 RGAYIRDL
+464 AIIRDV
-472 NNTDNNTNTLCYA
+472 DNIDNGTNTLCILPI
-485 NIKNNSSYNLK
+485 NRSSAAK
-496 EHSVTLKLYK
+496 EYSTTLTLYE
-506 TTKIGLSGWTTH
+506 TTKIGLSGYTTS
-518 NKNNDTYSTNQSA
+518 TGTNQSA
-531 GLDYIYIQRTG
+531 DLDYIYIQRTG

-547 VSVSDA
+547 VLVSKA
-553 GYATYATTNNVVVPS
+553 GYATYATKYNVEVPNA
-568 DKNVKVMTV
+568 KNVKVMTV
-577 KVNAE
+577 TVNE
-582 GTAIELNEV
+582 GNSTIKLHEIPA
-591 KAGTVIPGNTGFLV
+591 KTVIPANTGILV
-605 KAAAGKHDFVV
+605 KAPVGNCDFVV
-616 TSEAGKEL
+616 TSDKGETLA
-624 ENNNLVAATA
+624 NNDLKAATENVTSV
-634 DVPSDGAK
+634 DDK
-642 YFALTKIGDKVG
+642 FFALTKLGEKVG
-654 FALVEK
+654 FALVENG
-660 DVVIPA
+660 VVIPA
-666 GKAYLEVTKGTA
+666 GKAYLEVPAAT

>member
-1 MRTNLFKSLLVAT
+1 MKTNLFKSLLVAT

-105 SVRTKTIASTM
+105 SVRNKTIASTM

-157 SSNPKTNNYSADGFE
+157 SSNPKTKNYSADGFE
-172 IGNKKKPFVTGEDY
+172 IGNNKKPFVTGEDY

-314 GNNEIKLAEDE
+314 GNKEIKLAEDE

-345 AKENGTDLGE
+345 AKENDTDLGE

-419 NIGASYNKNM
+419 NTGKVSDKNM
-429 SNGAYSAIAG
+429 SNGAYSAIKG
-439 GKTAELCELPAGEYK
+439 GETAELCELPMGEYK
-454 VTIYLYERGD
+454 VIIYLKANGNRS
-464 RGAYIRDL
+464 AIIRDV
-472 NNTDNNTNTLCYA
+472 DNSDNGTNTLCSLPI
-485 NIKNNSSYNLK
+485 NRSSAAK
-496 EHSVTLKLYK
+496 EYSTTLTLYK
-506 TTKIGLSGWTTH
+506 TTKIGLSGYTT
-518 NKNNDTYSTNQSA
+518 TGGTNQSA
-531 GLDYIYIQRTG
+531 DLDFIYIQRTG

-547 VSVSDA
+547 VSVSEA
-553 GYATYATTNNVVVPS
+553 GFATYGTTNNVVVPE
-568 DKNVKVMTV
+568 DENVKVMTV
-577 KVNAE
+577 KVNDDNS
-582 GTAIELNEV
+582 TITLNDV
-591 KAGTVIPGNTGFLV
+591 AANTVIPANTGILV
-605 KAAAGKHDFVV
+605 KAAKGDYNFVV
-616 TSEAGKEL
+616 TSDKGETLANNDLKAAKEA
-624 ENNNLVAATA
+624 VT
-634 DVPSDGAK
+634 SDGATF
-642 YFALTKIGDKVG
+642 FALTKMDTKVG
-654 FALVEK
+654 FALVANE
-660 DVVIPA
+660 VVIPA
-666 GKAYLEVTKGTA
+666 GKAYLMVENGTP
-678 AAKFFGLDGEATGI
+678 AKFFGLDGEATGI

>member
-1 MRTNLFKSLLVAT
+1 MKTNLFKSLLVAT

-105 SVRTKTIASTM
+105 SVRNKTIASTM

-157 SSNPKTNNYSADGFE
+157 SSNPKTKKYSADGFE
-172 IGNKKKPFVTGEDY
+172 IGNNKKPFVTGEDY

-208 AKLGKKYSKT
+208 ANLGKKYSKT

-369 ISKFYKIN
+369 ISKFYQIN
-377 NEWYETTT
+377 NKWYETTT
-385 SPYYINIKPENKA
+385 SPYYINIKPENNS

-404 KSDITYFAETEKLGN
+404 KSDITYFAETENLGN
-419 NIGASYNKNM
+419 NTGKVSDKNM
-429 SNGAYSAIAG
+429 SNGAYSAIKG
-439 GKTAELCELPAGEYK
+439 GETAELCKLPMGEYK
-454 VTIYLYERGD
+454 VIIYLKANGNRS
-464 RGAYIRDL
+464 AIIRDV
-472 NNTDNNTNTLCYA
+472 DNSDNGTNTLCSLPI
-485 NIKNNSSYNLK
+485 NRSSAAK
-496 EHSVTLKLYK
+496 EYSTTLTLYK
-506 TTKIGLSGWTTH
+506 TTKIGLSGYTTS
-518 NKNNDTYSTNQSA
+518 TGTNQSA
-531 GLDYIYIQRTG
+531 DLDYIYIQRTG

-547 VSVSDA
+547 ATISEA
-553 GYATYATTNNVVVPS
+553 GFATYATTNNVVVPE
-568 DKNVKVMTV
+568 DENVKVMTV

-591 KAGTVIPGNTGFLV
+591 KAGTVIPAGTGILV
-605 KAAAGKHDFVV
+605 KAPAGNCDFVV
-616 TSEAGKEL
+616 TSDKGTEL
-624 ENNNLVAATA
+624 AKNDLKAATA
-634 DVPSDGAK
+634 DVTSDGTK
-642 YFALTKIGDKVG
+642 YFALTKIGEKVG

-666 GKAYLEVTKGTA
+666 GKAYLEVAKGTA
-678 AAKFFGLDGEATGI
+678 AKFFSLDGEATGI

>member
-1 MRTNLFKSLLVAT
+1 MKTNLFKSLLVAT

-29 VTSFPVSA
+29 VTSFPVTE
-37 NFDDGTKGIFSA
+37 NFDNGTKGIFSA
-49 GEIKNNSNIGNVL
+49 GEIVNTSNIGNVL
-62 ATGEGLP
+62 AVGNGKP
-69 ITLDFDGDVDTD
+69 ITLDFDGDTNTD
-81 GNQPYTLKEN
+81 DNQPYTLKEN
-91 ENLTFSYTAYQGWY
+91 ENITFSYKAYHGW
-105 SVRTKTIASTM
+105 SRGKTTTM

-131 DNGGCKITNVVING
+131 DNGDCKITNVVING
-145 KAIDGFSAFHAQ
+145 KSIDGFSAFHAQ
-157 SSNPKTNNYSADGFE
+157 SSNPKTKNYSADGFE
-172 IGNKKKPFVTGEDY
+172 IGNNKKPFVTGEDY

-301 YSSDKSEKYVYKS
+301 YSSDNSEKYVYKS
-314 GNNEIKLAEDE
+314 GNNEIKLVEDE

-355 VAKGE
+355 VAKCE
-360 TYSDGADIA
+360 TYTDGADIA
-369 ISKFYKIN
+369 ISKFYNIN

-385 SPYYINIKPENKA
+385 SPYYININPENNS

-404 KSDITYFAETEKLGN
+404 KSDITYFAETENLGN
-419 NIGASYNKNM
+419 NTGKVSDKNM
-429 SNGAYSAIAG
+429 SNGAYSAIKG
-439 GKTAELCELPAGEYK
+439 GETAELCELPMGEYK
-454 VTIYLYERGD
+454 VIIYLKANGNRS
-464 RGAYIRDL
+464 AIIRDV
-472 NNTDNNTNTLCYA
+472 DNSDNGTNTLCSLPI
-485 NIKNNSSYNLK
+485 NRSSAAK
-496 EHSVTLKLYK
+496 EYSTTLTLYE
-506 TTKIGLSGWTTH
+506 TTKIGLSGYTTS
-518 NKNNDTYSTNQSA
+518 TGTNQSA
-531 GLDYIYIQRTG
+531 DLDYIYIQRTG

-547 VSVSDA
+547 VSVSEA
-553 GYATYATTNNVVVPS
+553 GFATYATTNNIEVPES
-568 DKNVKVMTV
+568 NDVKVMTV
-577 KVNAE
+577 KVNDDNS
-582 GTAIELNEV
+582 TITLNEV
-591 KAGTVIPGNTGFLV
+591 KAGTVIPANTGILV
-605 KAAAGKHDFVV
+605 KAPAGNCDFVV
-616 TSEAGKEL
+616 TSDKGTEL
-624 ENNNLVAATA
+624 TSNNLVAATS
-634 DVPSDGAK
+634 DVTSDGTK
-642 YFALTKIGDKVG
+642 YFALTKIGEKVG

-666 GKAYLEVTKGTA
+666 GKAYLEVSKGTA
-678 AAKFFGLDGEATGI
+678 AKFFSLDGEATGI